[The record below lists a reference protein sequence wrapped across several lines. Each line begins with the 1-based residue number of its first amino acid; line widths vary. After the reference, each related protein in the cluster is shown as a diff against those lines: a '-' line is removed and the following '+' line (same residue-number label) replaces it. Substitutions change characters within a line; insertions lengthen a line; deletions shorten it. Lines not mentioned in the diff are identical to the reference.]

1 MMGKQS
7 EQIQMVIL
15 DIDSMIP
22 DTHLLRRIKKD
33 LLTNSDEIFAV
44 LPDINQI
51 LSTLSQIRKQ
61 TFSPTTFIQVYS
73 STYSV
78 SENDAKMILYIP
90 FQVNH
95 LHGQTEPVPRR
106 MRATLTETE
115 PVLFDVNYQA
125 NVC

>member
-61 TFSPTTFIQVYS
+61 TFSESMKNF
-73 STYSV
+73 
-78 SENDAKMILYIP
+78 L
-90 FQVNH
+90 
-95 LHGQTEPVPRR
+95 
-106 MRATLTETE
+106 
-115 PVLFDVNYQA
+115 
-125 NVC
+125 

>member
-15 DIDSMIP
+15 DIDPMIP

-51 LSTLSQIRKQ
+51 ESMKNFL
-61 TFSPTTFIQVYS
+61 
-73 STYSV
+73 
-78 SENDAKMILYIP
+78 
-90 FQVNH
+90 
-95 LHGQTEPVPRR
+95 
-106 MRATLTETE
+106 
-115 PVLFDVNYQA
+115 
-125 NVC
+125 

>member
-51 LSTLSQIRKQ
+51 ESMKNFL
-61 TFSPTTFIQVYS
+61 
-73 STYSV
+73 
-78 SENDAKMILYIP
+78 
-90 FQVNH
+90 
-95 LHGQTEPVPRR
+95 
-106 MRATLTETE
+106 
-115 PVLFDVNYQA
+115 
-125 NVC
+125 